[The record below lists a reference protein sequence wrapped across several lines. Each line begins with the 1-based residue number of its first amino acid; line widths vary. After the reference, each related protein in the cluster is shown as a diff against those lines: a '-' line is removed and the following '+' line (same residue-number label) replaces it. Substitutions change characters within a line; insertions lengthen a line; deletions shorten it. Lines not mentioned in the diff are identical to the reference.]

1 MKPKLYISL
10 AGLALVVLTGIQVFL
25 ISGLYQLRKN
35 EFDNR
40 YGATVRQAL
49 IEMENQFH
57 SNGLDTAMYLV
68 NVQCFDLLDSYKVV
82 EDDSLKRELNR
93 ITIDRVQTI
102 LNEQENISPFLKAY
116 LELEGLDNDF
126 GKLFAIQEL
135 EILGHDTIYVVLGEE
150 QDLIP
155 EAAYL
160 VQKSNALQV
169 KTHVIE
175 GDYFRIRFEYLVDFT
190 HKTRI
195 ILVEMI
201 WAFILAL
208 ISIFIAGTVFMVT
221 IRNMLK
227 QTRLSEMKTDFIN
240 NMAHELKTPLTT
252 ISIASSTLAETKE
265 KPNQE
270 KIIDLSE
277 MIRDQNKQLS
287 KLIDHILDINLWEK
301 DQISLKK
308 TKVQM
313 ADLIRKRTEAF
324 RLENANISFSL
335 TEEIHLNGIKA
346 EIDDFQ
352 FTIALRNLLS
362 NALKY
367 GGEPPV
373 IQLDAGFEI
382 DHVYIKVKDN
392 GKGIRYDEQSQIFS
406 KFYRGKDGGTKKGLG
421 LGLFY
426 VKEIIELHGGT
437 VEVFSKLGQG
447 STFVI
452 RLPLMSDQT

>member
-1 MKPKLYISL
+1 LYISL
-10 AGLALVVLTGIQVFL
+10 AALALVVLVLIQVFL
-25 ISGLYQLRKN
+25 ISGLYRLRKN
-35 EFDNR
+35 DFDTR
-40 YGATVRQAL
+40 YGNAIQRGL
-49 IEMENQFH
+49 IEMENQLQT
-57 SNGLDTAMYLV
+57 NGLDTAMYLM
-68 NVQCFDLLDSYKVV
+68 NNQCFDLLDSYSVV
-82 EDDSLKRELNR
+82 QDDSLKQELNR
-93 ITIDRVQTI
+93 ITTDRVRTI
-102 LNEQENISPFLKAY
+102 LTGQEDISPYLKAY
-116 LELEGLDNDF
+116 LDLEGLDNDF
-126 GKLFAIQEL
+126 EKFFIIHEL
-135 EILGHDTIYVVLGEE
+135 DITGPDTIYHVLGENTALFSGSDYLE
-150 QDLIP
+150 QR
-155 EAAYL
+155 A
-160 VQKSNALQV
+160 NALQV
-169 KTHVIE
+169 NTYVF
-175 GDYFRIRFEYLVDFT
+175 DYDFFHIRFEYLIDFT

-195 ILVEMI
+195 ILIEMI

-208 ISIFIAGTVFMVT
+208 VSVIIAGSVFMVT

-252 ISIASSTLAETKE
+252 ISIASSTLADSKE
-265 KPNQE
+265 KMDPG
-270 KIIDLSE
+270 KVKGLSE

-308 TKVQM
+308 SAV
-313 ADLIRKRTEAF
+313 DLANVIRTRAEAF
-324 RLENANISFSL
+324 RMENSQVPFSL

-346 EIDDFQ
+346 EIDEFQ
-352 FTIALRNLLS
+352 FTIALHNLLS

-382 DHVYIKVKDN
+382 DHVYVKVKDN

-406 KFYRGKDGGTKKGLG
+406 KFYRGKDEATKKGLG

-437 VEVFSKLGQG
+437 VEVFSKLGHG

-452 RLPLMSDQT
+452 RLPLKSNEK